1 MKIVD
6 KKYAKRE
13 ANREIFRQ
21 EAITSYQHYQ
31 QTGHYVTGGEVIE
44 WLNSWDSDKVLP
56 APIPHK

>member
-44 WLNSWDSDKVLP
+44 WLNSWGSYNVLP
-56 APIPHK
+56 TLIHNK